1 MILVSC
7 SSENPPEDVIDEEL
21 YETMFTEFVI
31 LNQIN
36 THLITDQERDSLRN
50 EVYVH
55 YDVPKEKFRLSH
67 EYYQNKPEI
76 QSVRIDSISS
86 NLRSLRDKI
95 DEARREEERQA
106 QEQADSL
113 NQ

>member
-1 MILVSC
+1 
-7 SSENPPEDVIDEEL
+7 
-21 YETMFTEFVI
+21 MFTEFVI

-36 THLITDQERDSLRN
+36 SHLITDQERDSLRN

-55 YDVPKEKFRLSH
+55 YDVPEEQFRRSH
-67 EYYQNKPEI
+67 EYYQSQPEL
-76 QSVRIDSISS
+76 QTVRIDSISS
-86 NLRSLRDKI
+86 HLRSLRDEI
-95 DEARREEERQA
+95 DEARREQERHA